1 MAISSLHLSEKSSPN
16 WKTTW
21 SRQLT
26 FKSFTLPKMTLKTH
40 SIHLL
45 DYIRTKKNHKGSYHI

>member
-26 FKSFTLPKMTLKTH
+26 FKSFTLPKMIMISKDDVENTLD
-40 SIHLL
+40 SF
-45 DYIRTKKNHKGSYHI
+45 IRLH